1 MRFRSLSRFGPAC
14 GLAVASATCACVD
27 LTGVGD
33 FGGRLVGIEVWAGTS
48 SVAVVQVGDTTRL
61 SVLGR
66 VGGLLGLFSYDRV
79 LDATW
84 RSSDPGIARVEK
96 LPPVPPADSTTP
108 AQVLVRGVA
117 PGTARVTAAARG
129 IVGSIEVRVVAP
141 ATASRR

>member
-1 MRFRSLSRFGPAC
+1 MVARLRLRRMTCSHYLVSMRG
-14 GLAVASATCACVD
+14 SA
-27 LTGVGD
+27 
-33 FGGRLVGIEVWAGTS
+33 
-48 SVAVVQVGDTTRL
+48 VQVGDTTRL

-66 VGGLLGLFSYDRV
+66 VDGLFGLFSYDRV

-96 LPPVPPADSTTP
+96 LPPPSRTDSTTP

-129 IVGSIEVRVVAP
+129 IVG
-141 ATASRR
+141 